1 MKILVLCDDHG
12 DIQSVAMPNPAM
24 ADRINVQ
31 IDGGGRAH
39 KLDVD
44 RHVVDPEAL
53 RSVASDKARKDVHDR
68 LRKMIASSK

>member
-1 MKILVLCDDHG
+1 MKIFVLCDDQG
-12 DIQSVAMPNPAM
+12 DIQSVAIPNPAL

-31 IDGGGRAH
+31 IDGGGRVH

-44 RHVVDPEAL
+44 SRAVDLEAL

-68 LRKMIASSK
+68 LRKMIESSK